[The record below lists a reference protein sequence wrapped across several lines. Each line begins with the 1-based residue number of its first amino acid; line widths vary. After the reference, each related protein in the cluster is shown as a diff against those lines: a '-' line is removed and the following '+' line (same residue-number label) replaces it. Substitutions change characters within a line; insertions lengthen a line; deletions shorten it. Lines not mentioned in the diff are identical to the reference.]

1 MNETPIKNPAAVA
14 LGKLN
19 AGKPRHQSEELKAKR
34 RDLMAKA
41 REVLA
46 HKRAIASLK
55 PEAGPGFGEGRHY
68 RSCACWQD
76 KSCTCWQINPT
87 LDKPTKEIKP

>member
-19 AGKPRHQSEELKAKR
+19 AGKPRRQSPELRAKR
-34 RDLMAKA
+34 QQLMAQA

-46 HKRAIASLK
+46 HKRAQA
-55 PEAGPGFGEGRHY
+55 
-68 RSCACWQD
+68 
-76 KSCTCWQINPT
+76 
-87 LDKPTKEIKP
+87 KEIKP